1 MPVQALVSCFWVR
14 TTLALVLA
22 FAALAAW
29 V

>member
-1 MPVQALVSCFWVR
+1 MPVQAVVSFVWVR

-22 FAALAAW
+22 LGALAAW